1 MRRKKTTIESMD
13 AGSPFLSRHVTIV
26 PKLSSPTTTSMKV
39 LDGTEIDDLLFK
51 DVITPAEHGTLNSLA
66 SKLLACGFSALRSPD
81 YSSPI
86 FSDPSIVSDKKAQAL
101 RGAVH
106 LIDKMDKHEK
116 IGPYKRKALIN
127 LVLQDVPWSGE
138 KEDLHSAVSALND
151 VFTRRG

>member
-1 MRRKKTTIESMD
+1 MKRKKTITEGMD
-13 AGSPFLSRHVTIV
+13 AGSPQMARHFTIV

-39 LDGTEIDDLLFK
+39 LDGSEIDELLLK
-51 DVITPAEHGTLNSLA
+51 DVINPAEHGTLNSLA

-116 IGPYKRKALIN
+116 IGPHRRKKLIN
-127 LVLQDVPWSGE
+127 LVLQDVPWTGD
-138 KEDLHSAVSALND
+138 KEELKACVFALDD
-151 VFTRRG
+151 VF